1 MTWTIKVSDL
11 YLIEKEKLAK
21 GLLYT
26 GMFLAFLGSL
36 NPWFMWPIGKLYI
49 IPSSMLV
56 GCAMLVTYTME
67 KDPIFTKKN
76 YLIPMLSLLLF
87 MVYERLSIG
96 SNINGYTIQI
106 FRLVVFFGLFSM
118 SLDSLKQMVTSI
130 CKVMGVLLAISIAGH
145 IMYLLGISL
154 PGKSVEFDEY
164 YSYTN
169 HYLFLLD
176 DRNLLSFFPRF
187 NSYFIEPSHIGQA
200 CAFLL
205 MAQSGQWKKWYNI
218 ILLTTVFLS
227 FSLAAYVYL
236 IIIVFCNQWI
246 SRKHVYGKVIIAF
259 LIITIGTIITFT
271 YNKGENM
278 VHDLIMLRLEIDDGK
293 IAGDNRVTSS
303 FQSDYENYIESTDI
317 IFGRKFEIVEFGNSG
332 YKVFFYDHGIV
343 GILLVF
349 LFYFTST
356 MYTPNKRAFFSVLF
370 ITFLYFWATAFM
382 LWENIF
388 FPLYAAA
395 YLAPDISSEDKIDI

>member
-1 MTWTIKVSDL
+1 
-11 YLIEKEKLAK
+11 
-21 GLLYT
+21 
-26 GMFLAFLGSL
+26 
-36 NPWFMWPIGKLYI
+36 
-49 IPSSMLV
+49 
-56 GCAMLVTYTME
+56 MLVTYTME

-227 FSLAAYVYL
+227 FSLAAYVN
-236 IIIVFCNQWI
+236 IVA
-246 SRKHVYGKVIIAF
+246 SLK
-259 LIITIGTIITFT
+259 
-271 YNKGENM
+271 
-278 VHDLIMLRLEIDDGK
+278 
-293 IAGDNRVTSS
+293 SS
-303 FQSDYENYIESTDI
+303 FLSF
-317 IFGRKFEIVEFGNSG
+317 IFSLNN
-332 YKVFFYDHGIV
+332 
-343 GILLVF
+343 L
-349 LFYFTST
+349 
-356 MYTPNKRAFFSVLF
+356 
-370 ITFLYFWATAFM
+370 
-382 LWENIF
+382 
-388 FPLYAAA
+388 
-395 YLAPDISSEDKIDI
+395 